1 MDPITW
7 IYLIVLVLVLVLS
20 VAMMPGPKSEKP
32 PALSDYTV
40 PTAQEGRDITMIF
53 GTVWIDDPNIVNYG
67 RLTQRPIFADSGK

>member
-1 MDPITW
+1 MW
-7 IYLIVLVLVLVLS
+7 IALVILIIVLILA
-20 VAMMPGPKSEKP
+20 VAMTPSPKSAAAP
-32 PALSDYTV
+32 VLSDYSV